1 MSLLAFDFE
10 THLIQPGLLA
20 PPVVCGA
27 FATTDAPPK
36 VLPRA
41 DSIEVLQRALADPT
55 AVFVG
60 ANVAYDWGC
69 YLRYRPH
76 DLQAV
81 WDAYAGGRVW
91 DVLIYATLRAIA
103 EGRLGDKKLLRRDG
117 SAIPTKRYSLEEC
130 VLESLGRK
138 DAKGR
143 DTYRLAYA
151 TLENTPIMQWPSE
164 ARLYPL
170 DDAQNTLLVCLE
182 QQRGPR
188 HANLAEQC
196 HAALAAHLGSL
207 WGVRVDPARISVL
220 DAHVAEAMQSCNSEA
235 QKLGFVRL
243 DGTKDTKAIQAAVTQ
258 AYKGNPP
265 RTAKGSVSTSRDTL
279 EDADSP
285 ALETLVERSRAEK
298 LQVYAK
304 SLKDQAHKPL
314 NVSCNILLS
323 TGRASYQGLIQL
335 IPRKGGVRQCF
346 VARPGTVWSSVDYA
360 AIEMSTLA
368 QVHLWALGRSSL
380 AEAINVGLDP
390 HWLFGANM
398 TGADYRQTLK
408 VARMKGTP
416 EADIRQAAKAANFG
430 FPGMMGPAKFVLAK
444 KREGAKVC
452 EWIHRDRQCGAESVR
467 EFQGRELDLP
477 MCYRCLVE
485 ARSLRDSYLRQWPEM
500 RPYWEW
506 VEREMARHEGHIR
519 QFVSK
524 RVRKPSSAPAAA
536 NSYFQGLAADGAK
549 AALVAM
555 TKEMYLDPSS
565 PLYGSRLMV
574 FAHDETILE
583 IPEERA
589 HEAAHR
595 QAEIMVSEMRRF
607 VPDVRVT
614 AEPALMRRWDKDAEA
629 VYVDGRLQVWE
640 PKMP

>member
-1 MSLLAFDFE
+1 MPLFSFDFE

-20 PPVVCGA
+20 PPIVCGA
-27 FATTDAPPK
+27 FAPNSCI
-36 VLPRA
+36 LPRPEA
-41 DSIEVLQRALADPT
+41 LARVDRALEDPT
-55 AVFVG
+55 TTFVG

-69 YLRYRPH
+69 FLRYRPGA
-76 DLQAV
+76 LARIWQAYE
-81 WDAYAGGRVW
+81 DGRVW

-117 SAIPTKRYSLEEC
+117 SAIQTKRYSLEEC
-130 VLESLGRK
+130 VLESLGRRN
-138 DAKGR
+138 AKEN
-143 DTYRLAYA
+143 DKYRLAYA
-151 TLENTPIMQWPSE
+151 TLEGLPISKWPKE
-164 ARLYPL
+164 AVQYPL
-170 DDAQNTLLVCLE
+170 DDAENTLLVAEE
-182 QQRGPR
+182 QRRGPR
-188 HANLAEQC
+188 HANLVEQC
-196 HAALAAHLGSL
+196 HAAFAAHLGSL
-207 WGVRVDPARISVL
+207 WGVRVDPRRVSVL
-220 DAHVAEAMQSCNSEA
+220 DEHVTATMQACDREAKA
-235 QKLGFVRL
+235 AGFVRE
-243 DGTKDTKAIQAAVTQ
+243 DGTKDTKAVQLAVTT
-258 AYKGNPP
+258 AYGGNPP
-265 RTAKGSVSTSRDTL
+265 RTAKGGVSTSRDTL

-285 ALETLVERSRAEK
+285 ALDVLVERSRAEK
-298 LQVYAK
+298 LQVYAEA
-304 SLKDQAHKPL
+304 LKAQANKPL

-368 QVHLWALGRSSL
+368 QVHLWAIGRSSL
-380 AEAINVGLDP
+380 ADAINEGLDP

-398 TGADYRQTLK
+398 TGVSYKDTLK
-408 VARMKGTP
+408 TAKAKGTP

-430 FPGMMGPAKFVLAK
+430 FPGMMGPAKFVFAK
-444 KREGAKVC
+444 KKEGSKVC
-452 EWIHRDRQCGAESVR
+452 EWIYRDGQCGMETVR

-485 ARSLRDSYLRQWPEM
+485 AKKLRDSYLRQWPEM
-500 RPYWEW
+500 RLYWTW
-506 VEREMARHEGHIR
+506 VEREMATHEGHIQ

-555 TKEMYLDPSS
+555 TKEMYLDSSS

-595 QAEIMVSEMRRF
+595 QAEIMVQEMRRF
-607 VPDVRVT
+607 VPEVRVT

-640 PKMP
+640 PKKQ